1 MATILEVKG
10 PHSAVGMVFQED
22 SAFPWLTALE
32 NVEFGLRMK
41 GVSREERG
49 ARAQA
54 MIDLVGRSLRLNPL
68 RLFKEIVF
76 PSVLPS
82 IMTGLRLGFN
92 LTFLGIILGEMFGA
106 RRGLGFLLMAFGAAF
121 DMERVLVVIILVAL
135 LAIGINSAFYLV
147 ERRLGREEEMR
158 LLRM

>member
-32 NVEFGLRMK
+32 NIEFGLRMK
-41 GVSREERG
+41 GVSREERR

-54 MIDLVGRSLRLNPL
+54 MIEWAGPL
-68 RLFKEIVF
+68 F
-76 PSVLPS
+76 LPS